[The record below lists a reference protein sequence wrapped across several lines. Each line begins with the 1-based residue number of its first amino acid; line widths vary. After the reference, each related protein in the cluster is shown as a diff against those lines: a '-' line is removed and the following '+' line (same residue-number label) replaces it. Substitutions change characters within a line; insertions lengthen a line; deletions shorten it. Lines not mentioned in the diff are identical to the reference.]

1 MDSVLSWF
9 VLLVLVNIG
18 FVLAVKRYEEE
29 KRQDREDNDRFFREY
44 ERSRTLNR

>member
-1 MDSVLSWF
+1 MDSVFSWF

-18 FVLAVKRYEEE
+18 FVLAIHKGMEE

-44 ERSRTLNR
+44 DRTLNR